1 MNVKSEKMGAL
12 LILALSIAYGI
23 FAFKIPLI
31 FLSQGETLNA
41 RTMPYALSI
50 TGIVLSLLII
60 ILPSYD
66 AQKTVTV
73 KAALGG
79 LDWKRS
85 GQLLGLMIVYSLSM
99 PWIGFVI
106 GSMIFMAGGT
116 MILGERNFKK
126 ILLASIPLVIAL
138 WLILTKILG
147 MYIAPGELYFYLF
160 GGTD

>member
-12 LILALSIAYGI
+12 IILALSIAYGI
-23 FAFKIPLI
+23 YAFKIPLI

-60 ILPSYD
+60 LLPGFD
-66 AQKTVTV
+66 REKQVTV

-79 LDWKRS
+79 LDWRRT
-85 GQLLGLMIVYSLSM
+85 GWLTGLMIAYSLSM
-99 PWIGFVI
+99 PWIGFVLASI
-106 GSMIFMAGGT
+106 GFMAGGT
-116 MILGERNFKK
+116 MILGERNPKT
-126 ILLASIPLVIAL
+126 ILLASIPLVLVL
-138 WLILTKILG
+138 WFILTKILG
-147 MYIAPGELYFYLF
+147 MYIAPGELFYIL